1 VKQRF
6 LICLFAMLLVSC
18 LAWASGVTSQAVSLI
33 TSATV
38 TAPADDALALI
49 ATGKTQLEQH
59 NILAARDAFQAAV
72 AADASN
78 QEAQLLY
85 GVTRVLAVYE
95 DGQATQTAALDS
107 VKEIGE
113 LSGLVFSLFGLYDT
127 QATMGEALAA
137 TTPTT
142 GEVITFLT
150 TKLLPQVEGAI
161 ANLQAVSNPAFSST
175 LQPSSLDTISL
186 AAISVDYADAQ
197 VIKAML
203 YAIQSKLELLR
214 VYGLNANLPNLLND
228 EVPNLKRVR
237 DLMLADASF
246 LAPVNA
252 SRLTVAKNA
261 FVSFA
266 DSFTAAVAAIRAR
279 SIPTGHLFVLDQP
292 LDDAPFSSLSES
304 VDPVLAALVEIK
316 ASLAGA
322 QHYTFVSGSDGAV
335 VDLSKFFNAASPV
348 NFRSMLAN
356 CTTGTAL
363 PDNTLGGIFP
373 LGLAALQQGVYSYH
387 QHILGAV
394 CSNYAGV
401 PMAQLEDWGYW
412 FYHNPADGY
421 VESPQYLEL
430 MNNGSAD
437 LSVSAVSV
445 TGRDAGSFRLFAES
459 CPAGMPLTLQPG
471 TSCSLGVEFVPE
483 SAGEKQAVVELLT
496 NDPTRSVITVPV
508 NGTSVPQP
516 VAGTMSSSA
525 RITAGAV
532 TTSYVYAAFSG
543 QGVFRSSTGT
553 GSWTAVNNGLQN
565 LMVTSLVADP
575 SSPATLYAGTYGGGV
590 FKTTNNGDSWSPVS
604 SGLTFAYV
612 TTLAINPSAPA
623 TLYAGTYGGLFKT
636 TNGGVGWS
644 RLSGGLS
651 SGPITS
657 IAVDPADGSKVYC
670 LIGGQDGGLYASAD
684 GGASWQQRLASFYD
698 ELLKV
703 VVGGGTPGTVLVT
716 GYEGLRRSTDAGLT
730 WTTVS
735 AQAAQQLLAAGS
747 SLYAVSYGGSWF
759 ASSDNGATWVQVA
772 DSFPVDML
780 MADPNDAS
788 KLYSGAGATITQII
802 NGGETITPS
811 NLPTSSSVAVKH
823 FAVDPRNSSIVY
835 AAAQAGGVLKSVD
848 GGQTW
853 NPANSGL
860 EGKTILTVRPSSATS
875 GLVLAGTQGQGLYR
889 STDGGASWTQI
900 SNGISSVLGISDLLV
915 VSGSP
920 EQLFAATGG
929 GVYRSLDGGVSW
941 SLFGGLNGYINTL
954 AYGNGYL
961 YAASSTVLYRGLLS
975 DGVLQQIGSVQV
987 NQYNWQP
994 TIASLLVLPGEQTT
1008 VYLAQSDGVLVKSTN
1023 GGALS
1028 TVTPSSEYGTQQVL
1042 SLASNPQQPSTLYA
1056 GAYNGVYY
1064 TTNGGVSWSPLDFGL
1079 WNLRSLAFSGGGSH
1093 LVAGTYDRVYRIP
1106 YPNATSAYYPLNL
1119 TISGSGMAF
1128 SAVAQF
1134 GCATGTC
1141 TDTFDEG
1148 TLIELAPEPGMSSV
1162 FSGWSGCDSVV
1173 GDVCQVRMT
1182 AAKSI
1187 TASFVTDTRPL
1198 LLMALPPGGSY
1209 QGAQSV
1215 ALVSNKNVPI
1225 YYTLNGS
1232 DPTQASSYYSGPID
1246 VAASATLKYR
1256 ALDNGTLSS
1265 IKSEVYS
1272 ITPSTALLTVERA
1285 GTAAAAGGSIT
1296 PSAGNL
1302 DWSGATGS
1310 ASYALNT
1317 SLSLTACSDADTSF
1331 GGWSGCDSITA
1342 VGDCLACNL
1351 TLSSDRAVGATFN
1364 LLDYVRL
1371 VGGGSYGTI
1380 KTAHDAAG
1388 AAGGT
1393 LWGRAVLLSEGAL
1406 RIDWPVIL
1414 RGGYAPD
1421 FSTQTDFTTLQGT
1434 LTIGDGSLAV
1444 DRLIIR

>member
-1 VKQRF
+1 MKQRF

-107 VKEIGE
+107 VKEVGE

-127 QATMGEALAA
+127 QATMSETLAA

-142 GEVITFLT
+142 GDVITFLT

-175 LQPSSLDTISL
+175 LQPSSLDTASL
-186 AAISVDYADAQ
+186 TAISVDYADAQ

-228 EVPNLKRVR
+228 EFPNLKRVR
-237 DLMLADASF
+237 DLMLADATF

-356 CTTGTAL
+356 CTTATAL

-373 LGLAALQQGVYSYH
+373 LGLAALQEGAYSYR

-394 CSNYAGV
+394 CSSSAGV
-401 PMAQLEDWGYW
+401 PMVHVGDWEYW
-412 FYHNPADGY
+412 FYHDPAGGY
-421 VESPQYLEL
+421 VESPQYIEL

-459 CPAGMPLTLQPG
+459 CPAGMPLSLQPG

-508 NGTSVPQP
+508 YGMSVPQA
-516 VAGTMSSSA
+516 VAGAVSSSA

-543 QGVFRSSTGT
+543 QGIFRSSTGT

-623 TLYAGTYGGLFKT
+623 TLYTGTYGGLFKT

-747 SLYAVSYGGSWF
+747 YLYAVSYDGSWF

-788 KLYSGAGATITQII
+788 KLYSGSEATITQII

-811 NLPTSSSVAVKH
+811 SLPIVASSPVAVNQ
-823 FAVDPRNSSIVY
+823 FAVDPRNNLIVY
-835 AAAQAGGVLKSVD
+835 AAADKGVLKSVD
-848 GGQTW
+848 GGHIW
-853 NPANSGL
+853 NPANTGL
-860 EGKTILTVRPSSATS
+860 PGVTVLTVRSSSTTS
-875 GLVLAGTQGQGLYR
+875 GLVLAGTAFQGLYR
-889 STDGGASWTQI
+889 STDGGDSWTQI
-900 SNGISSVLGISDLLV
+900 SNGISAGIYVSDLLV
-915 VSGSP
+915 VPGDP
-920 EQLFAATGG
+920 EQFFAATTE

-941 SLFGGLNGYINTL
+941 SSFGGLNGYVRAL

-961 YAASSTVLYRGLLS
+961 YASDYPSTLYRGALS
-975 DGVLQQIGSVQV
+975 GGILTQIGTVSTDLFIV
-987 NQYNWQP
+987 
-994 TIASLLVLPGEQTT
+994 SMLVLPGEPTT
-1008 VYLAQSDGVLVKSTN
+1008 VYLRLSNNVLVKSTN
-1023 GGALS
+1023 GGAFS
-1028 TVTPSSEYGTQQVL
+1028 SVTPLSEYGTQHVL
-1042 SLASNPQQPSTLYA
+1042 ALATNPQQPSTLYA
-1056 GAYNGVYY
+1056 GTSNGLYY
-1064 TTNGGVSWSPLDFGL
+1064 TTNAGLTWFPLDIGL
-1079 WNLRSLAFSGGGSH
+1079 WDLRSLAFTDGGTH

-1106 YPNATSAYYPLNL
+1106 YPVATTPLSSYPLNL
-1119 TISGSGMAF
+1119 TISGSGMV
-1128 SAVAQF
+1128 SAVEAQF

-1232 DPTQASSYYSGPID
+1232 DPTQASSYYSGPVD
-1246 VAASATLKYR
+1246 VATSATLKYR

-1310 ASYALNT
+1310 ASYTLNT

-1331 GGWSGCDSITA
+1331 GGWSGCDSTTA

-1380 KTAHDAAG
+1380 RTAHDAAG

-1393 LWGRAVLLSEGAL
+1393 LWGRAVILSEGAL

-1414 RGGYAPD
+1414 RGGYD
-1421 FSTQTDFTTLQGT
+1421 IGFSTQTDFTTLQGT
-1434 LTIGDGSLAV
+1434 LTIGDGSLVA
-1444 DRLIIR
+1444 DRLIIQ